1 MTLKVFQCKQC
12 GSTVFPARYFCFD
25 CGGAEWRERVVERGT
40 VDECTTVRRRVGSQD
55 GNDVLIA
62 SVTTDAGP
70 IVIARLERNVRVGD
84 DVGLAIDEQNRVL
97 ARPIA

>member
-12 GSTVFPARYFCFD
+12 GSTLFPARYVCFE
-25 CGGAEWRERVVERGT
+25 CGGAEWRERVAERGT
-40 VDECTTVRRRVGSQD
+40 IDELTTVRRRIGAQD
-55 GNDVLIA
+55 GSDVLLA

-70 IVIARLERNVRVGD
+70 IVIARLERVMRAGDAVR
-84 DVGLAIDEQNRVL
+84 LAIDEQSRVL